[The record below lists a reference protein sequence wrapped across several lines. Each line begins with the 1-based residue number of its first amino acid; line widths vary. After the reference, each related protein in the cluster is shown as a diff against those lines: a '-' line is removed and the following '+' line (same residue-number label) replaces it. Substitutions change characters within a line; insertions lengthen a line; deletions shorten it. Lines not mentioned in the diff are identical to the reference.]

1 MKLVKSSVTALVL
14 ATALGIGT
22 ASAGDMIN
30 AEVWNYSDM
39 NRWVQVTDLTCG
51 TVLYKDKMDAQAKLP
66 VELCTDDAGVAK
78 VQLYI
83 RIGCT
88 KNKTIVKEG
97 VADGARIAF

>member
-1 MKLVKSSVTALVL
+1 MKLFKLGGVTLAL
-14 ATALGIGT
+14 ATAFGIG
-22 ASAGDMIN
+22 AAAAADMIN

-39 NRWVQVTDLTCG
+39 NRWVQVTDLNCG

-66 VELCTDDAGVAK
+66 VALCADEAGVAK

-97 VADGARIAF
+97 VAEGARIAF